1 MATVNTL
8 EVKIV
13 GDDSN
18 LQSTLGGAS
27 LSVAK
32 WGAAAVAAAAAAT
45 AALVRSGLQS
55 ADALTKQA
63 RQLNATSEEL
73 MKLRRAGD
81 MAGVSQGQLDGTL
94 RQLNT
99 RLGLAIQ
106 GSGGAVD
113 ALARLGLS
121 AQDLANTPLP
131 DRIAKINQALQDHV
145 PAAERAAVSAQL
157 FGERGGQAMALI
169 DPATIAQAAKQ
180 VDRLGGSLSDV
191 ESRMIEQAN
200 DSMSQMGVLS
210 TNVSQRLALQFA
222 PALQTIAEGLFGAA
236 GEANG
241 FRDVIEKGFNVI
253 LKITAEVVNI
263 FDVMF
268 RAIET
273 GFRLTRMII
282 AKSAKD
288 VVDNILA
295 IVKAIDMI
303 PTIDMS
309 DSIKSLQQM
318 SKNAQSWINLDSRKL
333 KEVFTKP
340 LAGDVFY
347 GNVLKNQEK
356 MRKSA
361 EEASKAFEESR
372 KILTGESSID
382 GTGTK
387 STTSKDAT
395 DSELNQFIADLEKR
409 KEALRHSQMDEM
421 GIEGDKYAQR
431 LEQLRN
437 FLEENRITHE
447 QYNALLEE
455 MSSQHNDVMA
465 NLSTEKDDGALEKFR
480 EAMDARLEKLRE
492 TQLTE
497 EELEQ
502 ERYLAQLEQLALFF
516 EEKTELEEEYR
527 MRREQLEEE
536 HTHRMVAIAKREA
549 DERAKV
555 EGQVQDNIR
564 KQREAIVGLSIR
576 LLQQLGSRNKIFAL
590 AAIALEKARAIAQ
603 IKMQTA
609 VNASLAFGSQL
620 ILGDPSSLGRAKVAM
635 AMANKLGAVQMGLVA
650 ATGLVEAAGV
660 MSRGGASAGTA
671 GGVPIMTQDVGG
683 GSISGSGSFSG
694 TAPKSNQVVNI
705 NLTGEVFGREQVR
718 TLITE
723 INEAVADGAV
733 LRIA

>member
-169 DPATIAQAAKQ
+169 NPEAIAQASEQ

-191 ESRMIEQAN
+191 ESRMIERVN
-200 DSMSQMGVLS
+200 DEMSQLGVLT
-210 TNVSQRLALQFA
+210 TNVSQRLALEFA
-222 PALQTIAEGLFGAA
+222 PILQTVAEALFDSAK
-236 GEANG
+236 EANG
-241 FRDVIEKGFNVI
+241 FRDEIQQLVLVLSRVTQAI
-253 LKITAEVVNI
+253 LN
-263 FDVMF
+263 
-268 RAIET
+268 
-273 GFRLTRMII
+273 
-282 AKSAKD
+282 
-288 VVDNILA
+288 VVDIAFRPFKAAFHTTRHIVAEFSKSIVDSILLV
-295 IVKAIDMI
+295 VKAFDMI

-309 DSIKSLQQM
+309 ESIKSLQQM
-318 SKNAQSWINLDSRKL
+318 SANAKSWIDHDARKMR
-333 KEVFTKP
+333 EIFTKP
-340 LAGDVFY
+340 LAGNVFY

-387 STTSKDAT
+387 YGTGTKSTTSKEAT

-549 DERAKV
+549 DAKAKIQQDVEKYIQNQQLDTFRLGIGLMQQFGRQNRAF
-555 EGQVQDNIR
+555 
-564 KQREAIVGLSIR
+564 AIATIAIEKGLSI
-576 LLQQLGSRNKIFAL
+576 AL
-590 AAIALEKARAIAQ
+590 AIQNTAVAVTKALAIDPTGRLAARAA
-603 IKMQTA
+603 A
-609 VNASLAFGSQL
+609 
-620 ILGDPSSLGRAKVAM
+620 LGKVQV
-635 AMANKLGAVQMGLVA
+635 GIIA
-650 ATGLVEAAGV
+650 ATGLAQAASVG
-660 MSRGGASAGTA
+660 RGGASAGTA

-694 TAPKSNQVVNI
+694 TSTNQVVNI

>member
-45 AALVRSGLQS
+45 VALVRSGLKS
-55 ADALTKQA
+55 SDALTKQA

-81 MAGVSQGQLDGTL
+81 MAGVSQGQLEGTL

-145 PAAERAAVSAQL
+145 PAAERAAVSAEL
-157 FGERGGQAMALI
+157 FGQRGGQAMALI
-169 DPATIAQAAKQ
+169 DPATIAQASEQ

-191 ESRMIEQAN
+191 ESRMIERVN
-200 DSMSQMGVLS
+200 DEMSQLGVLT
-210 TNVSQRLALQFA
+210 TNVSQRLALEFA
-222 PALQTIAEGLFGAA
+222 PVLQTVAEALFDSAK
-236 GEANG
+236 EANG
-241 FRDVIEKGFNVI
+241 FRDEIQQLVLVLSRVTQAI
-253 LKITAEVVNI
+253 LN
-263 FDVMF
+263 
-268 RAIET
+268 
-273 GFRLTRMII
+273 
-282 AKSAKD
+282 
-288 VVDNILA
+288 VVDIAFRPFKAAFHTTRHIVAEFSKSIVDSILLV
-295 IVKAIDMI
+295 VKAFDMI

-309 DSIKSLQQM
+309 ESIKSLQQM
-318 SKNAQSWINLDSRKL
+318 SANAKSWIDHDARKMR
-333 KEVFTKP
+333 EIFTKP

-372 KILTGESSID
+372 KILTGESSVD

-387 STTSKDAT
+387 STTSKEAT

-549 DERAKV
+549 DARAQI
-555 EGQVQDNIR
+555 EAQVQNNIR
-564 KQREAIVGLSIR
+564 QQRENIANLSIR
-576 LLQQLGSRNKIFAL
+576 LLQQLGQKNRAFAI
-590 AAIALEKARAIAQ
+590 AAIALDKARAMAQ
-603 IKMQTA
+603 IAITTA
-609 VNASLAFGSQL
+609 VAAKLAFASQL
-620 ILGDPSSLGRAKVAM
+620 IPGDPSSLGRAAAAAAKAK
-635 AMANKLGAVQMGLVA
+635 AFGAVQMGLVA
-650 ATGLVEAAGV
+650 ATGLIEAAGV
-660 MSRGGASAGTA
+660 GRGGASAGTA

>member
-169 DPATIAQAAKQ
+169 NPEAIAQASEQ

-191 ESRMIEQAN
+191 ESRMIERVN
-200 DSMSQMGVLS
+200 DEMSQLGVLT
-210 TNVSQRLALQFA
+210 TNVSQRLALEFA
-222 PALQTIAEGLFGAA
+222 PILQTVAEALFDSAK
-236 GEANG
+236 EANG
-241 FRDVIEKGFNVI
+241 FRDEIQQLVLVLSRVTQAI
-253 LKITAEVVNI
+253 LN
-263 FDVMF
+263 
-268 RAIET
+268 
-273 GFRLTRMII
+273 
-282 AKSAKD
+282 
-288 VVDNILA
+288 VVDIAFRPFKAAFHTTRHIVAEFSKSIVDSILLV
-295 IVKAIDMI
+295 VKAFDMI

-309 DSIKSLQQM
+309 ESIKSLQQM
-318 SKNAQSWINLDSRKL
+318 SANAKSWIDHDARKMR
-333 KEVFTKP
+333 EIFTKP
-340 LAGDVFY
+340 LAGNVFY

-387 STTSKDAT
+387 YGTGTKSTTSKEAT

-502 ERYLAQLEQLALFF
+502 ERYLAQLEELALFF

-527 MRREQLEEE
+527 LRREQLEEE

-549 DERAKV
+549 DAKAKIQQDVEKYIQNQQLDTFRLGIGLMQQFGRQNRAF
-555 EGQVQDNIR
+555 
-564 KQREAIVGLSIR
+564 AIATIAIEKGLSI
-576 LLQQLGSRNKIFAL
+576 AL
-590 AAIALEKARAIAQ
+590 AIQNTAVAVTKALAIDPTGRLAARAA
-603 IKMQTA
+603 A
-609 VNASLAFGSQL
+609 
-620 ILGDPSSLGRAKVAM
+620 LGKVQV
-635 AMANKLGAVQMGLVA
+635 GIIA
-650 ATGLVEAAGV
+650 ATGLAQAASVG
-660 MSRGGASAGTA
+660 RGGASAGTA

-694 TAPKSNQVVNI
+694 TSTNQVVNI